1 MRRSLSLALA
11 AVALAATA
19 LPTSSAAATTTPP
32 STLQWGPCPEGA
44 DAPGLECS
52 TLRVP
57 LDYRDPDGRRIELAI
72 SRLASEKPAQ
82 RRGVLLTNP
91 GGPGGSGLLYPAVLA
106 ASGLPQKVLD
116 SYDIIGFD
124 PRGVGRSTPVTCDLT
139 QEQQWRGNFPRYAHT
154 AADVRRE
161 AGPARKI
168 AEQCNSSRTAW
179 MLPHTTTAN
188 TARDMDRI
196 RTALGEPKLSYLGA
210 SYGSYLGAVYTTL
223 FPRRGDRI
231 VLDSNLGP
239 GGYDITAMR
248 LFARG
253 LEDRFPDFAAFAVAH
268 PEYGLGSTPKQVTA
282 KFFELAERL
291 DAKPRQGVDG
301 AAFRG
306 YTFESLYADG
316 LMPRL
321 AEFWQAV
328 DTGGQL
334 ALPELPADLENLMSA
349 RFAVVCQDTRWP
361 GTVREYQRNVAVDR
375 VRYPMLGGSTAGIN
389 PCAFWPRERTEP
401 PVRITDRGPSNV
413 LMLQNERD
421 PGTPLVGVREL
432 RRAFGGRATLVTA
445 DQGGHGVYPY
455 GRNTC
460 ANDAATRF
468 LTTGERPPRDLACA
482 AQPGR

>member
-11 AVALAATA
+11 AVALAAAA

-139 QEQQWRGNFPRYAHT
+139 QEQQWRGNFPPYAHT

-421 PGTPLVGVREL
+421 PGTPLVGAREL

-468 LTTGERPPRDLACA
+468 LTTGERPPRDLVCA